1 MNGKQLK
8 NSILQWAIQGKL
20 VPPVC
25 RQAGKTLMTNPVPRD
40 KGKECWFTY
49 VIECEDG
56 SFYKGFTDDLL
67 RRYQQHC
74 NGTGADYTKTH
85 KPKQL
90 YYWEMHYSKEAALQR
105 EKYLKSGV
113 GREWFKKEVVD
124 KPENFEPA
132 SVLLEKIRQEKE
144 RLIKEKKIKRDKN
157 ASIIYRGEDNS
168 YYEKILATG
177 EVKCIDEEIPFE
189 IPKGWEWCRFS
200 SLYLSLTDGTHSTP
214 KYTLSGIP
222 FISVKDMSS
231 GVIDFSNT
239 KYISKEEH
247 QKLSDRC
254 HPQKGDLLLSKV
266 GTTGIPAMVT
276 TDREF
281 SLFVSVALIKL
292 IQCDINREF
301 LVFMIQS
308 PLVQEQAKEN
318 TRGVGNKNWVLSAV
332 SKTLMVVPPLEEQG
346 RIRNK
351 LNLILPY
358 VERYSS
364 SQDKLDLLNANIVTD
379 LKKSILQEAI
389 QGKLVPQI
397 AEEGTAQELLEQIK
411 TDKQKFVKEGKL
423 KKSALA
429 TSVIF
434 RGDDNKYYEQIGKK
448 CLDITEQIPFEI
460 PNSWTWARMG
470 QVGDWGA
477 GSTPQRGN
485 QDYYGG
491 NILWL
496 KTGELNNGIV
506 YDTEEKITQ
515 RAFQDCSL
523 RMNKIGD
530 VLIAMYGATI
540 GKLAIVGNELTTNQ
554 ACCGCTPYIVYN
566 WYLFYFLMASRDTFI
581 KKGEGGAQPNISR
594 VKLVEHLIPLPPL
607 QEQKRIVEK
616 IKQLRVVINVLTDVK
631 RQKRINKLQY

>member
-1 MNGKQLK
+1 M
-8 NSILQWAIQGKL
+8 S
-20 VPPVC
+20 
-25 RQAGKTLMTNPVPRD
+25 
-40 KGKECWFTY
+40 
-49 VIECEDG
+49 
-56 SFYKGFTDDLL
+56 
-67 RRYQQHC
+67 
-74 NGTGADYTKTH
+74 
-85 KPKQL
+85 
-90 YYWEMHYSKEAALQR
+90 
-105 EKYLKSGV
+105 
-113 GREWFKKEVVD
+113 
-124 KPENFEPA
+124 
-132 SVLLEKIRQEKE
+132 
-144 RLIKEKKIKRDKN
+144 
-157 ASIIYRGEDNS
+157 S
-168 YYEKILATG
+168 YYEKMLATG

-189 IPKGWEWCRFS
+189 VPKGWEWCRFS

-346 RIRNK
+346 RIRNR
-351 LNLILPY
+351 LNLILSY

-411 TDKQKFVKEGKL
+411 AEKQKLVKEGIL
-423 KKSALA
+423 KKSALND
-429 TSVIF
+429 SVVF
-434 RGDDNKYYEQIGKK
+434 RSDDNRYYEQIGKK
-448 CLDITEQIPFEI
+448 CLDITDEIPFDI
-460 PNSWTWARMG
+460 PENWQWIKLDQGISLLSGRDLEPSQYNDLHHGIPYITGASNFVNSNLIINRWTEAPITISNK
-470 QVGDWGA
+470 GDLLLTCKG
-477 GSTPQRGN
+477 
-485 QDYYGG
+485 
-491 NILWL
+491 
-496 KTGELNNGIV
+496 
-506 YDTEEKITQ
+506 
-515 RAFQDCSL
+515 
-523 RMNKIGD
+523 
-530 VLIAMYGATI
+530 TI
-540 GKLAIVGNELTTNQ
+540 GSMVFNDIGQIHIARQVMAITSYGIDLK
-554 ACCGCTPYIVYN
+554 YIKC
-566 WYLFYFLMASRDTFI
+566 FLQSNLSILEKNANSMI
-581 KKGEGGAQPNISR
+581 PGISR
-594 VKLVEHLIPLPPL
+594 STLLGMLFPLPPFK
-607 QEQKRIVEK
+607 EQQRIVAQIEK
-616 IKQLRVVINVLTDVK
+616 LFEQLH
-631 RQKRINKLQY
+631 

>member
-20 VPPVC
+20 VPQDP
-25 RQAGKTLMTNPVPRD
+25 ND
-40 KGKECWFTY
+40 
-49 VIECEDG
+49 
-56 SFYKGFTDDLL
+56 
-67 RRYQQHC
+67 
-74 NGTGADYTKTH
+74 
-85 KPKQL
+85 
-90 YYWEMHYSKEAALQR
+90 
-105 EKYLKSGV
+105 
-113 GREWFKKEVVD
+113 
-124 KPENFEPA
+124 EPA

-177 EVKCIDEEIPFE
+177 EVKCIDEEVPFE
-189 IPKGWEWCRFS
+189 VPQGWEWTRIGNIFNHTSGKQQS
-200 SLYLSLTDGTHSTP
+200 SSNKGGGTPQKFITTSNLYWGHFILDNVKVMNFTD
-214 KYTLSGIP
+214 
-222 FISVKDMSS
+222 
-231 GVIDFSNT
+231 
-239 KYISKEEH
+239 EEI
-247 QKLSDRC
+247 KTCSAT
-254 HPQKGDLLLSKV
+254 KGDLLVCEGGAGYGRSAIWNENYDICLQNHVHRLRPCVSGICEYVYYFIYLLKESNNLASV
-266 GTTGIPAMVT
+266 GTAM
-276 TDREF
+276 
-281 SLFVSVALIKL
+281 
-292 IQCDINREF
+292 
-301 LVFMIQS
+301 
-308 PLVQEQAKEN
+308 P
-318 TRGVGNKNWVLSAV
+318 GLSANRL
-332 SKTLMVVPPLEEQG
+332 KGLLLPFPPLSEQR
-346 RIRNK
+346 RIVAKLAELLPQIEKYNNVQNK
-351 LNLILPY
+351 LD
-358 VERYSS
+358 E
-364 SQDKLDLLNANIVTD
+364 LNTTIKD
-379 LKKSILQEAI
+379 CLKKSILQEAI
-389 QGKLVPQI
+389 QGKLVPQL

-411 TDKQKFVKEGKL
+411 AEKRKLVKEGKL
-423 KKSALA
+423 KKSALSD
-429 TSVIF
+429 SVIF

-540 GKLAIVGNELTTNQ
+540 GKLAIVGKELTTNQ
-554 ACCGCTPYIVYN
+554 ACCGCTPYVVFN

-607 QEQKRIVEK
+607 REQKRIVQK
-616 IKQLRVVINVLTDVK
+616 IEQLMQLLK
-631 RQKRINKLQY
+631 